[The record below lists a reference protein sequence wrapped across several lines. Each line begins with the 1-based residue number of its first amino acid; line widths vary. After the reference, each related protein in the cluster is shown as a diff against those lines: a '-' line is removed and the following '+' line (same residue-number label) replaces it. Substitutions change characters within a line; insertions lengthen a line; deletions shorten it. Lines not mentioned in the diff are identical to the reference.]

1 MKKLLASVTLL
12 SFLAVTGCN
21 SPSTDFQQSYD
32 SYTSFSKNK
41 ISANSDWY
49 ENLKPE
55 LQAYY
60 AEAKGK
66 TGAEL
71 FDALHDIISRN
82 NKIQGYGD
90 SKSFMYA
97 VADNVTVNGKT
108 GLFDAYSDIFVP
120 GSGGDGGRY
129 KEAGDPNK
137 DGVPNDFINC
147 EHTWPQSFFNKS
159 MPMVA
164 DIHHLQSTMS
174 IPNNRRGHL
183 PFGVV
188 KGNVMY
194 STSAGS
200 KLGTE
205 SGLLKNSISK
215 TDVNKI
221 FTMLDN
227 KDEKIQEQGANLL
240 SKAGGGGLIFEPWD
254 KQKGNTA
261 RCMLYFYL
269 RYTDQNIRG
278 GEFEKTAFWT
288 SKVSTFINWSEKVD
302 PVNEEDMKRNDTVFG
317 KQGNRNPFVDIP
329 NLASIIGENVL
340 KTK

>member
-1 MKKLLASVTLL
+1 MKKVLASLTLL

-21 SPSTDFQQSYD
+21 SPSTDFQQNYE

-41 ISANSDWY
+41 VSAKSDWY
-49 ENLKPE
+49 ENLNPQ

-71 FDALHDIISRN
+71 FDALHDIISEG
-82 NKIQGYGD
+82 NKIQGYGE

-97 VADNVTVNGKT
+97 VADNTTVGGKT

-120 GSGGDGGRY
+120 GSGGNGGAY
-129 KEAGDPNK
+129 TEKGDQNK

-183 PFGVV
+183 PFGEVNS
-188 KGNVMY
+188 NVIY
-194 STSAGS
+194 TTNSGS
-200 KLGTE
+200 KLGSE
-205 SGLLKNSISK
+205 SSLLKNSISK
-215 TDVNKI
+215 AETTKI
-221 FTMLDN
+221 FNMLDS
-227 KDEKIQEQGANLL
+227 KDEKIQEQGEKLL
-240 SKAGGGGLIFEPWD
+240 SKSGGGGLIFEPWD

-261 RCMLYFYL
+261 RCMLYFYT
-269 RYTDQNIRG
+269 RYHDQNIRG
-278 GEFEKTAFWT
+278 GDFQKNEFWA

-302 PVNEEDMKRNDTVFG
+302 PVNEEDMKRNDVVFG
-317 KQGNRNPFVDIP
+317 KQGNRNPFIDIP

-340 KTK
+340 KSK